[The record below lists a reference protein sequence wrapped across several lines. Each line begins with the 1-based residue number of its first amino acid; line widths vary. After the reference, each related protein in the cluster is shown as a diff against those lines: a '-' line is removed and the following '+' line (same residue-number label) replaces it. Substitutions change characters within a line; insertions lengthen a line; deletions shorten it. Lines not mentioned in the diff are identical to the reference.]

1 MSGKKENSNLWKRVM
16 GDIVPAV
23 GSVFKIQGDP
33 DFYKMG
39 PNGVEYAFPIPPE
52 AKSDIVLDS
61 IFTKIL
67 KDEVDWRIVNKI
79 TDNGYGYI
87 NRFFPNT
94 GEIITQRLDFNNT
107 YAADFLYY
115 TQGLIHETREAAKE
129 NLEHDKIFWENIM
142 NQAVRKEYTR
152 LCKRYPEPKEE

>member
-23 GSVFKIQGDP
+23 GSVFKIEGDP
-33 DFYKMG
+33 EFYKMG

-94 GEIITQRLDFNNT
+94 GEIITQRLDFDNN
-107 YAADFLYY
+107 YASNYLYY
-115 TQGLIHETREAAKE
+115 TQGLIYDTMEAAKK
-129 NLEHDKIFWENIM
+129 NLEHDKMFWENIM

>member
-1 MSGKKENSNLWKRVM
+1 MIKYTSWCYHC
-16 GDIVPAV
+16 IH
-23 GSVFKIQGDP
+23 FKDNYYFSP
-33 DFYKMG
+33 TCAECFW
-39 PNGVEYAFPIPPE
+39 VTASSPPE

-94 GEIITQRLDFNNT
+94 GEIITQRLDFDNN
-107 YAADFLYY
+107 YASNYLYY
-115 TQGLIHETREAAKE
+115 TQGLIYDTMEAAKK
-129 NLEHDKIFWENIM
+129 NLEHDKMFWENIM
-142 NQAVRKEYTR
+142 NQAAIKEHTR
-152 LCKRYPEPKEE
+152 LCKRYQESEEE

>member
-94 GEIITQRLDFNNT
+94 GEIITQRLDFDNN
-107 YAADFLYY
+107 YASNYLYY
-115 TQGLIHETREAAKE
+115 TQGLIYDTMEAAKK
-129 NLEHDKIFWENIM
+129 NLEHDKMFWENIM

>member
-23 GSVFKIQGDP
+23 GSVFKIEGDP
-33 DFYKMG
+33 EFYKMG

-94 GEIITQRLDFNNT
+94 GEIITYRFDFNNT

>member
-1 MSGKKENSNLWKRVM
+1 MSAERENSNLWERVM
-16 GDIVPAV
+16 DEIVPSV
-23 GSVFKIQGDP
+23 GSVFKIQGEP

-39 PNGVEYAFPIPPE
+39 PNGVEYAFPIPLE

-61 IFTKIL
+61 ILTKIL
-67 KDEVDWRIVNKI
+67 KDKVDWIIVNKI
-79 TDNGYGYI
+79 TDQGYGYI
-87 NRFFPNT
+87 NRFYPNT
-94 GEIITQRLDFNNT
+94 GEIITQRFSFDNT

-115 TQGLIHETREAAKE
+115 TQGLIYETREAAKK

-152 LCKRYPEPKEE
+152 LCKKYPEPKEE

>member
-1 MSGKKENSNLWKRVM
+1 MSAERENSKLWDRVM
-16 GDIVPAV
+16 DEIVPSV

-33 DFYKMG
+33 NFYKMG
-39 PNGVEYAFPIPPE
+39 PKGVEYAFPIPPE

-94 GEIITQRLDFNNT
+94 GEIITQRLDFDNN
-107 YAADFLYY
+107 YASNYLYY
-115 TQGLIHETREAAKE
+115 TQGLIYDTMEAAKK
-129 NLEHDKIFWENIM
+129 NLEHDKMFWENII
-142 NQAVRKEYTR
+142 NQAAIKEHTR
-152 LCKRYPEPKEE
+152 LCKRYQESEGE

>member
-1 MSGKKENSNLWKRVM
+1 MSAERENSKLWDRVM
-16 GDIVPAV
+16 DEIVPSV

-33 DFYKMG
+33 NFYKMG
-39 PNGVEYAFPIPPE
+39 PKGVEYAFPIPLE

-67 KDEVDWRIVNKI
+67 QDKVEWVIVNKI
-79 TDNGYGYI
+79 IDQGYGYI
-87 NRFFPNT
+87 NRFYPNT
-94 GEIITQRLDFNNT
+94 GEILTYRFDFNNT

-129 NLEHDKIFWENIM
+129 NLEHDKIFWGNIM

>member
-23 GSVFKIQGDP
+23 GSVFKIEGDP
-33 DFYKMG
+33 EFYKMG

-94 GEIITQRLDFNNT
+94 GEIITQRLDFDNN
-107 YAADFLYY
+107 YASNYLYY
-115 TQGLIHETREAAKE
+115 TQGLIYDTMEAAKE

>member
-67 KDEVDWRIVNKI
+67 KDE
-79 TDNGYGYI
+79 G
-87 NRFFPNT
+87 
-94 GEIITQRLDFNNT
+94 
-107 YAADFLYY
+107 
-115 TQGLIHETREAAKE
+115 GL
-129 NLEHDKIFWENIM
+129 
-142 NQAVRKEYTR
+142 
-152 LCKRYPEPKEE
+152 

>member
-39 PNGVEYAFPIPPE
+39 PNGVEYAFPTPPE

-61 IFTKIL
+61 ILTKIL

-79 TDNGYGYI
+79 TDYGYGYI
-87 NRFFPNT
+87 NSFYPNT
-94 GEIITQRLDFNNT
+94 GEIITQRFDFNNK
-107 YAADFLYY
+107 YPSSYLYY
-115 TQGLIHETREAAKE
+115 AQGLIYDTMDAAKK
-129 NLEHDKIFWENIM
+129 NLEHDKTFWENIM
-142 NQAVRKEYTR
+142 NQAAIKEHAR
-152 LCKRYPEPKEE
+152 LCKRYQESEGE